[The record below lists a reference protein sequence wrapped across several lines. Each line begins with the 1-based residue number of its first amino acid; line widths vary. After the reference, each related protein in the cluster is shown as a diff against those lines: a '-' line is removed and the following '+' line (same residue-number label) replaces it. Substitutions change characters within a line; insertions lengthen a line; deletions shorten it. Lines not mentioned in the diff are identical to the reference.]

1 MSTFILSWEE
11 VRNTKCVVVDQLIIN
26 INMNINVETE
36 IEMNEKTVDME
47 KIKI

>member
-1 MSTFILSWEE
+1 MSTFKLSWEE

-26 INMNINVETE
+26 INVETE

>member
-26 INMNINVETE
+26 ININVETE

>member
-11 VRNTKCVVVDQLIIN
+11 VRNTKCLVVDQLIIN
-26 INMNINVETE
+26 ININVETE